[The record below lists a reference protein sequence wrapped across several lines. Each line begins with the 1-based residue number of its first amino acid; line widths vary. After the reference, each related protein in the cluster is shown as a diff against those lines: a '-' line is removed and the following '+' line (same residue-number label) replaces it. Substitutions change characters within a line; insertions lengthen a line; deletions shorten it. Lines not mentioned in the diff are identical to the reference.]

1 MRRPAL
7 TARSTCS
14 RPCVST
20 RPPGSKTRI
29 FRRCG
34 YSAARRPRFSHMLP
48 MIPSISYS
56 ESPGKARLMLRRA
69 CRVTGRRGPMPRA
82 SPPPKA
88 DAQSSGKTLN
98 MPNKNAAPQASR
110 RSATLGVLAERL
122 GAGVLALGINCAI
135 QVGIRFRRRRLS
147 RSLFP
152 RYALP
157 RSDPRRDIA
166 AKIVGV
172 PSSAQQRPGRLRR
185 LRHTGI
191 RGSARKLQHNGWHIN
206 LYTRAS

>member
-7 TARSTCS
+7 IARSTCS

-34 YSAARRPRFSHMLP
+34 YSAARRPRLSHMLP
-48 MIPSISYS
+48 MTPSISGS

-69 CRVTGRRGPMPRA
+69 CRVTGRRGPMARPSA
-82 SPPPKA
+82 PPKA

-98 MPNKNAAPQASR
+98 TLNKNAAPQATS
-110 RSATLGVLAERL
+110 RSATLGVLVERF
-122 GAGVLALGINCAI
+122 GAAVLSRVFNCAI

-147 RSLFP
+147 RSLC
-152 RYALP
+152 LP
-157 RSDPRRDIA
+157 LRVAPVRCSM
-166 AKIVGV
+166 
-172 PSSAQQRPGRLRR
+172 RLRSSNCR
-185 LRHTGI
+185 KCSRCLRFLAAAV
-191 RGSARKLQHNGWHIN
+191 RQFEASAPRWCPREH
-206 LYTRAS
+206 A

>member
-14 RPCVST
+14 RPWVST

-34 YSAARRPRFSHMLP
+34 YSAARRPRLSHMLP
-48 MIPSISYS
+48 MTPSISGS

-69 CRVTGRRGPMPRA
+69 CRVTGRRGPMARPSA
-82 SPPPKA
+82 PPKA

-98 MPNKNAAPQASR
+98 TLNKNATPQATS
-110 RSATLGVLAERL
+110 RSATLGVLVERF
-122 GAGVLALGINCAI
+122 GAAVLSRVINCAI

-147 RSLFP
+147 RSLC
-152 RYALP
+152 LP
-157 RSDPRRDIA
+157 LRCLRGARIARREG
-166 AKIVGV
+166 GV
-172 PSSAQQRPGRLRR
+172 PDLE
-185 LRHTGI
+185 
-191 RGSARKLQHNGWHIN
+191 
-206 LYTRAS
+206 TRATEAHFARVRAGRMESVETSSLSPQLAARPEAD